1 VSGKLDYPHDL
12 SHDLSEGLFIYP
24 LLLFV
29 VMTNK
34 EQSHHRITGCWLQG
48 P

>member
-1 VSGKLDYPHDL
+1 MILLAQLKIELKNGEVFGRFNYLMTYYKGL
-12 SHDLSEGLFIYP
+12 SIYP

-34 EQSHHRITGCWLQG
+34 E
-48 P
+48 